1 MRQGPFHSRKSHE
14 AGFSL
19 VTIVIGLG
27 VLAII
32 AQVAVSSAS
41 NVFTAA
47 KYVAVQNEKTDLEN
61 YIKVRTS
68 CAESIRRQ
76 NSHSATLFD
85 RKGNPIGPMESRTG
99 EMKIKNWKVK
109 VVGYNAGTKTFTI
122 HASNP
127 QAQKKSE
134 MKIFTKTPFTCS

>member
-1 MRQGPFHSRKSHE
+1 MFLPCKTKTNGE
-14 AGFSL
+14 EGFSL
-19 VTIVIGLG
+19 LTIVVGLG
-27 VLAII
+27 VLAIV
-32 AQVAVSSAS
+32 AQTAVSSAS

-61 YIKVRTS
+61 YIKVRTN
-68 CAESIRRQ
+68 CTESIARHA
-76 NSHSATLFD
+76 NHPATLFD
-85 RKGNPIGPMESRTG
+85 RKGNPIGPTEPQTG
-99 EMKIKNWKVK
+99 VMKVKNWKVK